1 MGMRHQV
8 IKSLLLMVLEAL
20 ESKIKAPGD
29 SVSEKDW
36 SMCFQ
41 VEGLMLHLQVAERV
55 KEQKSTNVLPEF
67 LAKGA
72 KDRYDGRATML

>member
-1 MGMRHQV
+1 MGVKHQAV
-8 IKSLLLMVLEAL
+8 KSLLFMVLEAS
-20 ESKIKAPGD
+20 ESKFNVPGD

-55 KEQKSTNVLPEF
+55 NEQKSTNVLPAV
-67 LAKGA
+67 LA
-72 KDRYDGRATML
+72 